1 MARGGKRP
9 GAGRK
14 PKPKTEPE
22 QPKRLPWRPSKYDP
36 AFCDMVIEAMR
47 EGYSLTGFAGLI
59 GVARST
65 LTNWADEFPDFLAA
79 TRAAHAVR
87 TACWEGRANK
97 VGQFGGGPGT
107 AQIIQFVLKNNA
119 PDEYREKVDHTL
131 AAPDGGPVRSETTTK
146 LDLSGMSQDDR
157 DVLRALLVRRLEES
171 GGGPAGA

>member
-47 EGYSLTGFAGLI
+47 EGYSLTGFAGQI

-65 LTNWADEFPDFLAA
+65 IGEWMNEFPDFSAA
-79 TRAAHAVR
+79 CNAGKATR

-97 VGQFGGGPGT
+97 VGQSGGGPGT
-107 AQIIQFVLKNNA
+107 AQIITFMLKNNA
-119 PDEYREKVDHTL
+119 PDEYREKVDHTV
-131 AAPDGGPVRSETTTK
+131 AGPDGGPVRSETTTK
-146 LDLSGMSQDDR
+146 LDLSDLSQDDR
-157 DVLRALLVRRLEES
+157 DALRAILGRRLEGS
-171 GGGPAGA
+171 GGGPSGA